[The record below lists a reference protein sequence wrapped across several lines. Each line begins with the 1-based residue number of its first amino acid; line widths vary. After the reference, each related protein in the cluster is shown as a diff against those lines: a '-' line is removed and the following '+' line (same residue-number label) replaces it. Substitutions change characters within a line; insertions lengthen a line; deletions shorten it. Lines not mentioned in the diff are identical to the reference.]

1 MTGEQRVLAK
11 EIVRST
17 SNKREENVAKFAK
30 WFISW
35 AKTRVVRKEE
45 CANFIAKLTPERDI
59 TNGQVCSF
67 ISEAK
72 RIVERNLDVTIW
84 NIHGEGW
91 RIASKLETAVVMYRS
106 AKKTVRY
113 AERTADLYSLTDK
126 KQLPEALKIVF
137 KNSPKAQKE
146 LTEYNVKFNK
156 LFKSNGFK
164 AIEG

>member
-1 MTGEQRVLAK
+1 MTGLQRVLAK
-11 EIVRST
+11 EIVKSII
-17 SNKREENVAKFAK
+17 NKREENINKFSK
-30 WFISW
+30 WFIPL

-72 RIVERNLDVTIW
+72 RIVERELGVTIW

-126 KQLPEALKIVF
+126 KHLPEALKKVF
-137 KNSPKAQKE
+137 NNSPKAQRE
-146 LTEYNVKFNK
+146 LTEYNSKFKK
-156 LFKSNGFK
+156 LFKSESFK
-164 AIEG
+164 SIA